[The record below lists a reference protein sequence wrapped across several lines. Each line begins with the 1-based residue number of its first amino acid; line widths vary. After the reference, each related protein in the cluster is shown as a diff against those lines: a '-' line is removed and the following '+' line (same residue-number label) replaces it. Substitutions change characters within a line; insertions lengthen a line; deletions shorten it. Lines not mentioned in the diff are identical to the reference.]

1 MGIEEEVWGWEDVYN
16 SFIAKLLILIKIPVL
31 HKAK

>member
-16 SFIAKLLILIKIPVL
+16 SFIAKIVNFDKNYCPPQS
-31 HKAK
+31 